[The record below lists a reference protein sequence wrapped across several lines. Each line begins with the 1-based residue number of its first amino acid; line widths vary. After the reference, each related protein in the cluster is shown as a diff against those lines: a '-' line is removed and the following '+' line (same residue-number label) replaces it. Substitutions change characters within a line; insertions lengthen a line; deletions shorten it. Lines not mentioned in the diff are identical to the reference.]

1 MIAIGAQ
8 AATAAAAHASNS
20 EGWLQAGELGLALA
34 LSAAIGLERE
44 IRQKNAAHPD
54 TAISQCERAGGRAG

>member
-1 MIAIGAQ
+1 MIATGAQ
-8 AATAAAAHASNS
+8 AAAAAAVHASNS

-44 IRQKNAAHPD
+44 IRQKNAGLRTILWSGSARHC
-54 TAISQCERAGGRAG
+54 SC

>member
-20 EGWLQAGELGLALA
+20 EGWLQAGELGLA